1 MLILILL
8 FVFLLATRK
17 VNQKIES
24 ENFSSKILNKNDI
37 KDFKRIDY
45 NCLRNKFTK
54 KDKTD
59 VKDEKKVWCSTFKY
73 INKFNDVKFKDK
85 FFTEVLPYPNKKSKL
100 GSICVND
107 EDCIQG
113 WPCGTT
119 SCVEKID
126 KNKKKFKTCQIRG
139 YRDIVNDGRIIS
151 KKIYDDY
158 VKKIQSYKKKNI
170 IIKKKV

>member
-1 MLILILL
+1 MLILILIL
-8 FVFLLATRK
+8 LIVFLNEKKMRC
-17 VNQKIES
+17 S
-24 ENFSSKILNKNDI
+24 EKFSDKILNKNDI
-37 KDFKRIDY
+37 LDFKRIDY
-45 NCLRNKFTK
+45 NCLRNRYEK

-85 FFTEVLPYPNKKSKL
+85 YFTEDLPNPNNKSKL

-113 WPCGTT
+113 WPCGIT

-126 KNKKKFKTCQIRG
+126 KNKKKYKTCEIRG
-139 YRDIVNDGRIIS
+139 HRDILNDGRILN
-151 KKIYDDY
+151 KKTYDDF
-158 VKKIQSYKKKNI
+158 VKKVHSYKKKNI